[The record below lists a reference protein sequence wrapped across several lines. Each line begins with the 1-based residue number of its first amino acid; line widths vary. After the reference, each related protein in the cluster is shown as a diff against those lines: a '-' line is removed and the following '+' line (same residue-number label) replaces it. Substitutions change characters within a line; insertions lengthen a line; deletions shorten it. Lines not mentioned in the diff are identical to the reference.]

1 MLKSTIAPMLLTLH
15 SKTKSNTILP
25 FKTPIFCTLLP
36 QSPPSVRRNAST
48 NPLTIETP
56 ETPSYKLPPASAYIH
71 LPFCR
76 KRCHYCDFPIVALGS
91 TSPETAD
98 DDPRIL
104 NYINTLIREIEA
116 TQTHFDP
123 HPPLQT
129 VFFGGGTPSLVPP
142 RLVAKV
148 LDTLR
153 SRFGICLD
161 AEISMEMDPGT
172 FDDRKLKDLMGLGV
186 NRVSLGVQAFQEE
199 LLKACGRAHGVKE
212 VHEAI
217 EIIGSCGVG
226 NWSMDLISSLPNQ
239 TQEMWEESLRLT
251 VEAQPNHVSVYDL
264 QIEKDTKFGSLY
276 TPGEFPLP
284 SDTQSAKFYRM
295 ASRTLGEAN
304 YNHYEVSSY
313 SKSSFECKHN
323 YTYWINK
330 PFYAFGLG
338 SASYINGTRYS
349 RPKKLK
355 DYTNYVKNLEDGLVD
370 LGEEDDVDEG
380 EMAMDIVMLS
390 FRTSKGLEFKSFVED
405 FGSEVAVELCKVYE
419 PYMKSGH
426 VLFLDD
432 QRREITEDEF
442 SSLVLDDEK
451 LENEIG
457 FIRLSDPD
465 GFLLSN
471 ELISLAFGVI
481 DP

>member
-1 MLKSTIAPMLLTLH
+1 MLKSTIAPMLSTLH
-15 SKTKSNTILP
+15 PQKLFPIKLASFSTALP
-25 FKTPIFCTLLP
+25 RAR
-36 QSPPSVRRNAST
+36 SPPTVRQNAST
-48 NPLTIETP
+48 NTP
-56 ETPSYKLPPASAYIH
+56 ILETPSYKLPPASAYVH

-76 KRCHYCDFPIVALGS
+76 KRCHYCDFPILALGLSS
-91 TSPETAD
+91 TETAD
-98 DDPRIL
+98 DDPRIS
-104 NYINTLIREIEA
+104 NYIHLLIREIEA
-116 TQTHFDP
+116 TETKFTQ
-123 HPPLQT
+123 HPPLET

-153 SRFGICLD
+153 SKFGLCLD

-172 FDDRKLKDLMGLGV
+172 FDAKKLTELMELGV

-199 LLKACGRAHGVKE
+199 LLKACGRAHGIDE

-217 EIIGSCGVG
+217 DIIGSCGVR
-226 NWSMDLISSLPNQ
+226 NWSMDLISSLPHQ
-239 TQEMWEESLRLT
+239 TQEMWEQSLNLT
-251 VEAQPNHVSVYDL
+251 IKANPNHVSIYDL
-264 QIEKDTKFGSLY
+264 QVEKDTKFGSLY
-276 TPGEFPLP
+276 IPGEFPLP
-284 SDTQSAKFYRM
+284 NDTQSAKFYRM
-295 ASRTLGEAN
+295 ASKKLSEAN
-304 YNHYEVSSY
+304 YEHYEVSSY
-313 SKSSFECKHN
+313 SKNGYECKHN

-355 DYTNYVKNLEDGLVD
+355 DYTNYVQNLESGLVD
-370 LGEEDDVDEG
+370 LSQEVDVDVDVDEC

-390 FRTSKGLEFKSFVED
+390 LRTSKGLNLRRFGDD
-405 FGSEVAVELCKVYE
+405 FGSEVVVELCKVYE

-426 VLFLDD
+426 VVFLDD
-432 QRREITEDEF
+432 ERREIKEDEF
-442 SSLVLDDEK
+442 SDLVLDDEK
-451 LENEIG
+451 LESRVG
-457 FIRLSDPD
+457 FMRLSDPD